1 MVLFSSVGIRTR
13 DFSVGSERF
22 PDLATAPCGDCT
34 HYIIPEIK
42 VLFYHPVHYR
52 LLPLRLL
59 QTKAI
64 LNGGVTT
71 VDLKENIDLRNS

>member
-1 MVLFSSVGIRTR
+1 MFSYHAKCITKPLGQHAKKALGEAMRLVDRLVAAALQSKK
-13 DFSVGSERF
+13 
-22 PDLATAPCGDCT
+22 DCT

-52 LLPLRLL
+52 LLRLRLL

-64 LNGGVTT
+64 LNGG
-71 VDLKENIDLRNS
+71 LQQS